1 MAPAK
6 KRNEDLIDVRGAAA
20 LVGRHPETIRR
31 WVWSGRLAARREGR
45 RLFIARADLDALAPS
60 QGKTLASLAAWADRA
75 RSAREDAGR
84 RGSGS
89 SAAELVIE
97 DRAQLPPAAS
107 PGTGPPRPL

>member
-1 MAPAK
+1 MAPTK

-31 WVWSGRLAARREGR
+31 WVRSGRLAARREGR
-45 RLFIARADLDALAPS
+45 RLLMARADLESLAVS
-60 QGKTLASLAAWADRA
+60 EGRTLASLAAWADRA
-75 RSAREDAGR
+75 RSAREASAR

-97 DRAQLPPAAS
+97 DRAQLPRAAR